1 VYEGEH
7 VVATAIAT
15 TLRLN
20 GFRLEPSTESFT
32 AYRAPLPDGG
42 DMRELRRS
50 LDKDWVVYR
59 EDDLV
64 LGVPMAEGPA
74 SFGVPIEIECADHL
88 GFLSYLIN
96 EALPRSIRDY
106 EPFKKRPFTFLGK
119 KQEIVARA
127 AKSVGFAETVPLLAG
142 FHERPRYELEARLVE
157 LRDGEPYIAL
167 FVDIGTRRQITAALQ
182 DLAEAGVDL
191 SGLDVVWRN
200 PPPHTR
206 HLVGRIGRLNGDT
219 VELAEV
225 MEGPHEL
232 PAADLALEGSAAAF
246 RCCLRTLLGG
256 KYDSFESARSAQQ
269 DQLLNGPAREQLM
282 ETMATFLAK
291 VSPLELASG
300 LSCEIGERIAVANE
314 AEYQTVVRARPVQYC
329 FDPAKTK
336 RHMYA
341 WPGLES
347 FGPFSRETFPKKS
360 PRLLVVFPDTVQGHV
375 ESFLRALRDGVRVN
389 GRAAFGNGFVRTLGL
404 VNPDFVLAPI
414 PWLQSG
420 SRNPVELY
428 RQTIERTLER
438 DAGFDAAIVVLLDEH
453 AQLPDAR
460 SPYLLSKALLLTN
473 AIPSQEVRLS
483 KLRQPANALQYILQ
497 DISLALYAK
506 MNGIPWTVD
515 HDLTINDEIVIGLG
529 MAELSGSRFEKRQ
542 RFVGITTVFRGD
554 GNYLLGNLSRECSY
568 DEYPDALRA
577 SALQVLKE
585 VKERNGW
592 RPGDTVR
599 IVCHSFKPLKKVEL
613 AEIMAQSVAELAG
626 EQNVEFAFLTIG
638 SDHPFAVSDL
648 AQEGQ
653 QMRNGSRKGVYAP
666 ERGTIVQIGR
676 YSRLLATSGPT
687 LVKRPGAP
695 LPRPLHVRLH
705 PQSTF
710 RDLAYLTEQVLK
722 FTSLS
727 WKSTLPAK
735 KPVTIY
741 YSELIAELLARFRAV
756 PDWSPAVLNTKLRAS
771 RWFL

>member
-1 VYEGEH
+1 
-7 VVATAIAT
+7 VVATATAT

-20 GFRLEPSTESFT
+20 GFRLEPSTESFI

-42 DMRELRRS
+42 DLRELRRS
-50 LDKDWVVYR
+50 LEQDWVLYR
-59 EDDLV
+59 EDEHV
-64 LGVPMAEGPA
+64 LAVPLSEKPTTP
-74 SFGVPIEIECADHL
+74 FGERVEVVCADHL
-88 GFLSYLIN
+88 GFLGFLIN
-96 EALPRSIRDY
+96 DALPRSISDY
-106 EPFKKRPFTFLGK
+106 PAFRQRPFTFLGK
-119 KQEIVARA
+119 KQEIVALA
-127 AKSVGFAETVPLLAG
+127 ARSSGVAERSALLTE

-157 LRDGEPYIAL
+157 LRDGEPFIGL
-167 FVDIGTRRQITAALQ
+167 FVHVGTRREIAASLTE
-182 DLAEAGVDL
+182 LAAAGVDL
-191 SGLDVVWRN
+191 VGLDVVWRN
-200 PPPHTR
+200 PPPHAR
-206 HLVGRIGRLNGDT
+206 YLVGRIGRLQGDKL
-219 VELAEV
+219 ELAE
-225 MEGPHEL
+225 MLEGPTEV
-232 PAADLALEGSAAAF
+232 AVTDVALEASAMAF
-246 RCCLRTLLGG
+246 KRCLRVLLGD
-256 KYDSFESARSAQQ
+256 KYESFESARSAQQ
-269 DQLLNGPAREQLM
+269 DQLLNGPAREQVM

-291 VSPLELASG
+291 ASPLQLAPD
-300 LSCEIGERIAVANE
+300 LSCEIGERIAIGNE
-314 AEYQTVVRARPVQYC
+314 PDYQTVLQARAVAYC

-341 WPGLES
+341 WQGLEK
-347 FGPFSRETFPKKS
+347 FGPFSRDTFPKKS
-360 PRLLVVFPDTVQGHV
+360 PRLLVVFPDTVQGNV
-375 ESFLRALRDGVRVN
+375 ESFLRALRDGVRVS
-389 GRAAFGNGFVRTLGL
+389 GRAAFGNGFVRTFGL
-404 VNPDFVLAPI
+404 VNPEFVLAGI

-438 DAGFDAAIVVLLDEH
+438 DATFDAALVVLLDEH
-453 AQLPDAR
+453 AQLPDAH
-460 SPYLLSKALLLTN
+460 SPYLHTKALLLTN
-473 AIPSQEVRLS
+473 AIPSQEIRAS
-483 KLRQPANALQYILQ
+483 KLRQPVNALQYILQ
-497 DISLALYAK
+497 DISVALYAK

-529 MAELSGSRFEKRQ
+529 MKELSGSRFEKRQ

-554 GNYLLGNLSRECSY
+554 GNYLLSNLSRECSY

-592 RPGDTVR
+592 RAGDTVR
-599 IVCHSFKPLKKVEL
+599 VVCHSFKPLRKIEL
-613 AEIMAQSVAELAG
+613 AEIMADCVAELAG
-626 EQNVEFAFLTIG
+626 EQTVEFAFLTVG
-638 SDHPFAVSDL
+638 SDHPFAISDL

-653 QMRNGSRKGVYAP
+653 PLRSGALKGVYAP

-687 LVKRPGAP
+687 LIKRPGAP

-705 PQSTF
+705 PLSTF

-741 YSELIAELLARFRAV
+741 YSELIAELLGRFRAI

>member
-1 VYEGEH
+1 M
-7 VVATAIAT
+7 VAIATAT

-32 AYRAPLPDGG
+32 AYQASLPEDG
-42 DMRELRRS
+42 DLRELRRS
-50 LDKDWVVYR
+50 LENDWILYR
-59 EDDLV
+59 EDDHV
-64 LGVPMAEGPA
+64 LAVPLGEQPTTP
-74 SFGVPIEIECADHL
+74 FGDRIDVDCADHL

-96 EALPRSIRDY
+96 AALPRHISDY
-106 EPFKKRPFTFLGK
+106 PAFRQRPFTFLGK
-119 KQEIVARA
+119 KQEVVAAA
-127 AKSVGFAETVPLLAG
+127 AKSAGVAGRSPLLEE

-157 LRDGEPYIAL
+157 LRDGEPFIGL
-167 FVDIGTRRQITAALQ
+167 FVHVGTRREITASLA
-182 DLAEAGVDL
+182 DLAAAGIEL
-191 SGLDVVWRN
+191 AGLDVVWRN

-206 HLVGRIGRLNGDT
+206 HLVGRIGRLNGNQ
-219 VELAEV
+219 VELSEV
-225 MEGPHEL
+225 IDGPREI
-232 PAADLALEGSAAAF
+232 PVDDIALEGSATAF
-246 RCCLRTLLGG
+246 KRCLRVLLGS
-256 KYDSFESARSAQQ
+256 KYESFESARSAQQ
-269 DQLLNGPAREQLM
+269 DQLLNGPARERVM
-282 ETMATFLAK
+282 ETMATFLEKA
-291 VSPLELASG
+291 SPLDLAPD
-300 LSCEIGERIAVANE
+300 LSCEIGERIAICDE
-314 AEYQTVVRARPVQYC
+314 PDYQTVLQARPVQYC
-329 FDPAKTK
+329 FDSAKTK

-360 PRLLVVFPDTVQGHV
+360 PRLLVVFPDTVQGNV
-375 ESFLRALRDGVRVN
+375 ESFLRALRDGVRVT
-389 GRAAFGNGFVRTLGL
+389 GRAAFGNGFVRTFGL
-404 VNPDFVLAPI
+404 VNPDFVLAPV

-420 SRNPVELY
+420 SRDPVELY

-438 DAGFDAAIVVLLDEH
+438 DTAFDAALVALLDEH
-453 AQLPDAR
+453 AQLPDVQ
-460 SPYLLSKALLLTN
+460 SPYLHTKAVLLTN
-473 AIPSQEVRLS
+473 GIPSQEVRAS
-483 KLRQPANALQYILQ
+483 KLRQPASSLQYILQ
-497 DISLALYAK
+497 DISVALYAK

-529 MAELSGSRFEKRQ
+529 TAELSGSRFEKRQ

-554 GNYLLGNLSRECSY
+554 GNYLLSNLSRECSY
-568 DEYPDALRA
+568 DEYPNALRG

-599 IVCHSFKPLKKVEL
+599 IVCHSFKPLKKIEL
-613 AEIMAQSVAELAG
+613 AEIMAECVKELAG
-626 EQNVEFAFLTIG
+626 EQNVEFAFLTVG
-638 SDHPFAVSDL
+638 SDHPFAISDL

-653 QMRNGSRKGVYAP
+653 QLRSGAHKGVYAP

-687 LVKRPGAP
+687 LIKRAGAP

-741 YSELIAELLARFRAV
+741 YSELIAGLLARFRAV